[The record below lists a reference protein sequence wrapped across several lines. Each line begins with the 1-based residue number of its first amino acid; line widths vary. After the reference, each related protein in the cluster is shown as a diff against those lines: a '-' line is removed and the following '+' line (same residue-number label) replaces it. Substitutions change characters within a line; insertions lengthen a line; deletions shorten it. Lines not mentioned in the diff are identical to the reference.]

1 VGIFFTIPP
10 IWLSG
15 RSGIC
20 IILKLSKLLPNFGF
34 SMGLFMIFKGELRHE
49 Y

>member
-1 VGIFFTIPP
+1 
-10 IWLSG
+10 LLG

-20 IILKLSKLLPNFGF
+20 IVLKLSKSLPKCGF
-34 SMGLFMIFKGELRHE
+34 SMGLFMVFKGELRHE